1 MTKRPKYV
9 AVKPIKPSE
18 VVSRKMETL
27 PPEVI
32 TVFNNLIAKNW
43 NGSEAVV
50 KQTDAADAI
59 ASALGIERQVVF
71 DNHYLDVE
79 HIYQKEGWRVIYDKP
94 GYNES
99 YEAFFKFR
107 QPQSCYRYV

>member
-18 VVSRKMETL
+18 VVTRKKETL

-43 NGSEAVV
+43 DGNEAVV

-59 ASALGIERQVVF
+59 ASALGIERHAVF

-79 HIYQKEGWRVIYDKP
+79 QIYRSEGWLVEYDKP
-94 GYNES
+94 AYNET
-99 YEAFFKFR
+99 YEATFTFKEQRF
-107 QPQSCYRYV
+107 SEL